1 MEGWVTLHRKFLQ
14 WEWFDKP
21 EMVQLFIWMLLN
33 ACYADK
39 KWQGIELKRGQLV
52 TTATKLREA
61 LKFTEQRTRTCLER
75 LKSTG
80 EITTK
85 STNRFTIVTICNYD
99 KYQDVD
105 FSSNGQNNG
114 RSNGQ
119 TTDKQRTEQRTN
131 NGRLYDICTVTN
143 NKTIKQLNN
152 NISLCNDILDAR
164 ACEDKERDII
174 FKIFFLKNF
183 EKPSYEVDRFY
194 NHYEAQGWERG
205 NGQKIRNRIAAA
217 KAWEQEDKTKRRFPE
232 PFVNAIREVCEKLS
246 DDDATKVMRAII
258 RIEIDATRVRLLLNA
273 PIHELIEGVDPDIIP
288 RHTGRNVLYSVKRT
302 N

>member
-39 KWQGIELKRGQLV
+39 KWQGTVIKRGQLL
-52 TTATKLREA
+52 TTTPKIMEA
-61 LKFTEQRTRTCLER
+61 LRLTERQTRTCISR

-80 EITTK
+80 EVSVKTTNK
-85 STNRFTIVTICNYD
+85 YSIITICNYD
-99 KYQDVD
+99 RYQVD
-105 FSSNGQNNG
+105 NFSNDGQND
-114 RSNGQ
+114 GQ
-119 TTDKQRTEQRTN
+119 SVTQATDKRRTN
-131 NGRLYDICTVTN
+131 DGRLYDICTVTN

-164 ACEDKERDII
+164 DARACEERERDEIY
-174 FKIFFLKNF
+174 KIFFLKNF

-217 KAWEQEDKTKRRFPE
+217 KAWEQEDKTKKRFPE